1 MWIHAQMKNSS
12 LKKIVGV
19 MVAIGTH
26 SICHAQCWI
35 ETVGVFGETKVVC
48 AGTSPTDQ
56 LLREQRRTNQL
67 LEQLNIQNQFQTPQ
81 RATIDPEELRR
92 ALQDIKT
99 MNEPLPI
106 LRR

>member
-1 MWIHAQMKNSS
+1 MSKLNL
-12 LKKIVGV
+12 LKPALFLI
-19 MVAIGTH
+19 
-26 SICHAQCWI
+26 SIAAHTLSFAQCWI
-35 ETVGVFGETKVVC
+35 EPVGVFGETKVVC
-48 AGTSPTDQ
+48 AGMSPTDQ

-67 LEQLNIQNQFQTPQ
+67 LEQLNMQNQFQTQQPA
-81 RATIDPEELRR
+81 RIDPDELRR

>member
-1 MWIHAQMKNSS
+1 V
-12 LKKIVGV
+12 KKIWTFFKLLCVL
-19 MVAIGTH
+19 MAIGAH
-26 SICHAQCWI
+26 SASYAQCWI

-48 AGTSPTDQ
+48 AGSSPAEQ

-67 LEQLNIQNQFQTPQ
+67 LEQLNTQNQFQTPQ
-81 RATIDPEELRR
+81 RPTIDSEELRR

-99 MNEPLPI
+99 MNEPLPT